1 MATSTK
7 RYGEEAIEHAKLE
20 AIPNLYPDREYEI
33 SISSPEFTCLCPISG
48 YPDFAV
54 ISITYV
60 PDRHC
65 VELKSLKLYINK
77 FRNDHLYHEQV
88 VNLIRDDLV
97 SALKPR
103 RLTVEGDFN
112 RRGNIKTII
121 RSDYQQPA
129 KRQRSARRAINRR
142 RKT

>member
-1 MATSTK
+1 MEEKAK
-7 RYGEEAIEHAKLE
+7 RYGEEAIERAQLE
-20 AIPNLYPDREYEI
+20 SIPNLYPDRDYEI
-33 SISSPEFTCLCPISG
+33 SISCPEFTCLCPISG

-60 PDRHC
+60 PDQRC

-77 FRNDHLYHEQV
+77 FRNQHLFHEQV

-97 SALKPR
+97 QALQPR
-103 RLTVEGDFN
+103 RLSVEGDFN

-121 RSDYQQPA
+121 RSHYP
-129 KRQRSARRAINRR
+129 SA
-142 RKT
+142 

>member
-1 MATSTK
+1 MAKGAK
-7 RYGEEAIEHAKLE
+7 RYGAKAIEKAQLE
-20 AIPNLYPDREYEI
+20 AIPNLYPDRDYEI
-33 SISSPEFTCLCPISG
+33 SISCPEFTCLCPISG

-54 ISITYV
+54 INVAYV
-60 PDRHC
+60 PDRRC

-97 SALKPR
+97 KLLAPR

-121 RSDYQQPA
+121 RSAYEKPA
-129 KRQRSARRAINRR
+129 RKAARRGKA
-142 RKT
+142 